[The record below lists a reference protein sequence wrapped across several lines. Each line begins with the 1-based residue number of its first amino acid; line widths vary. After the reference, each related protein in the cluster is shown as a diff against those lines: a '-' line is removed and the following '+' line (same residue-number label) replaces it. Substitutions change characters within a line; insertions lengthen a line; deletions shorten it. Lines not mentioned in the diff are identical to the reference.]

1 MSIAATDDKGLS
13 KYQKMTDLE
22 HVLKKPDTYIGS
34 IQPCETVDFIAVSS
48 NPTTTTKLDA
58 VSMVRKPFTY
68 IPGLYKL
75 FDEGIVNMRD
85 HVVRQA
91 QAVADSKPDALPVS
105 CLEITCSASDGT
117 ICMTNDGNGIDVAQH
132 PEHKL
137 WIPEMI
143 FGHLRTSTNYD
154 ENKKEKIVGGKNGF
168 GFKLVLIWSTW
179 GSIETVDH
187 VRGLKYYQE
196 FHSNLTTISPP
207 KITKCTKTKPYTKV
221 SFRPDYA
228 RFGVPGNVPTADMM
242 ALFMKRAFD
251 IAAVTDRSI
260 RVKYNDETVPVKHF
274 QQYVDLYIGSK
285 GESKR
290 AYESPDSRWEY
301 VVCLTHT
308 DEFAHVSF
316 VNGIYTPKGGKHV
329 EYILGQIVRKLAAL
343 IKKKKKVDVK
353 PATIKEQLM
362 LFLRCD
368 IENPSFS
375 SQTKDELGTNV
386 SSFGSSCTVSD
397 DFVEKI
403 AKMGVMDAACALT
416 EVKDTKAAKKTDGV
430 KSRTVRGIPKL
441 MDANFAGTDKSAQ
454 CTIIF
459 CEGDSA
465 KAGIVSGLSKDDRN
479 FIGVYPMKGKM
490 FNVRGEAVKRIAE
503 NHEIAEIKQIMG
515 LETGREYTPELV
527 ASKLR
532 YGKILFMTDQDL
544 DGSHIKGLG
553 INLFQ
558 SEWASLAHI
567 PGFIGFMNTP
577 ILKATRHGGNGGE
590 KGPQGQ
596 TTKLFYNDGEYEEWK
611 RTLAPAPEEQDAILL
626 KSWTIKYYKGL
637 GTSTSK
643 EFKEYFEQKKV
654 VSFVHGGAGCDNAID
669 MAFNKKRADDRKTW
683 LTAYSRETFLDTR
696 QPEVL
701 YSDFIDREMI
711 HFSVYDNERSIPNL
725 MDGQKLGQR
734 KILYAAF
741 KKGLTRQEIKVAQF
755 SGYVSEHS
763 GYHHGEASLNAT
775 IVGMAQNYVGSNNIN
790 LFEPNGQFG
799 CIDPETPVLLWS
811 GEIERA
817 KNIKVGDKL
826 IGDDG
831 ECRIVSK
838 LTDGV
843 DEMYEVS
850 NGNMDNYVV
859 NSHHILTVSYSGHKT
874 VFWKKSSN
882 SWLMNY
888 FDDATKTVKY
898 VSSRTT
904 DSANGA
910 HFNKSRL
917 TKQESYEKILEFSKT
932 ISDVNTFDINVQQ
945 YLALPASV
953 KSHVKGVLNTS
964 VIHWKEQELPIDP
977 YILGLWLGD
986 GMSKCN
992 AFASMD
998 SEIIKSWAMWTD
1010 TLGCEVCHVKN
1021 IPPHENHSFYIR
1033 RRGSS
1038 TGKASAI
1045 GDSEHSRSN
1054 CIGCMTSKYVCIA
1067 CDGWTF
1073 EKRSDCVKGSGKNAD
1088 GHNVVNLNPVV
1099 ELFKKHNLYDNKH
1112 VPIEYVVNSEENRLN
1127 LLAGMIDTDG
1137 CLRKQNDCY
1146 RYTISQC
1153 EKRKHLLESF
1163 RIIAGSLGFR
1173 AKILK
1178 STDDGMFELSIT
1190 GDNIHKIPVKLPR
1203 KQIGYQARLRNN
1215 CGVHKIEIKSIGRG
1229 AFCGWNIDK
1238 NERFLLGDFTITHN
1252 TRLQG
1257 GKDSASE
1264 RYIFT
1269 MLNPLTRL
1277 LFRPEDDGIMKYLND
1292 DGELVEPVFY
1302 APIIPMI
1309 LVNGTKGIGTGFS
1322 TDIMCYN
1329 PIQIIAYMKALL
1341 ASEKSANAAV
1351 DAVGGLAIEPYYHG
1365 FKGTISAA
1373 TATTL
1378 DSASPGPTKY
1388 VIKGVYSVIDDHRVR
1403 VSELPVGYWTEDFKT
1418 HLESLMETPPQTQ
1431 SGAAAAA
1438 AAAMP
1443 FVKEYCDMSTD
1454 SVVDF
1459 TITLTRPI
1467 HESDRCSAGPTEC
1480 NALEKMLKL
1489 HTTQT
1494 TSNMNLFDEREQLH
1508 KYDTVYEIA
1517 RAFFRVRC
1525 GIYEQRKETMLAK
1538 LRNDLSVLSNRAR
1551 YIQEQLDDTLDLRRQ
1566 KRDALLAVLKTKT
1579 YAEHD
1584 GGYDYLLK
1592 MPMDGVTDEKVG
1604 ALLHERDTK
1613 RRDYDDLVQTSAA
1626 ELWVRDLDA
1635 LERAYLAL
1643 LERQRV
1649 AADLSLAAAAS
1660 KSGAGGTGN
1669 MAGIK
1674 IKKTVM
1680 VKRKPSTATHN
1691 VDNDNA

>member
-1 MSIAATDDKGLS
+1 MTTATENDALS
-13 KYQKMTDLE
+13 KYQKMTDVE

-34 IQPCETVDFIAVSS
+34 IQPCETIDFIAVS
-48 NPTTTTKLDA
+48 NPTATAAAATLDA
-58 VSMVRKPFTY
+58 VSMVRKPITY

-91 QAVADSKPDALPVS
+91 QAVADGKPDALPVS
-105 CLEITCSASDGT
+105 CLEITCSAADGT

-196 FHSNLTTISPP
+196 FHSNLATISPP

-228 RFGVPGNVPTADMM
+228 RFGVSSNVPTADMM

-260 RVKYNDETVPVKHF
+260 RVKYNGETVPVKHF
-274 QQYVDLYIGSK
+274 QQYVDLYIGGK
-285 GESKR
+285 GEAKR

-386 SSFGSSCTVSD
+386 GSFGSSCTVSD
-397 DFVEKI
+397 EFVEKI

-577 ILKATRHGGNGGE
+577 ILKATRHGGNGGQ
-590 KGPQGQ
+590 QGQ
-596 TTKLFYNDGEYEEWK
+596 QGQQEQTTRLFYNDGEYEEWK
-611 RTLAPAPEEQDAILL
+611 RTLAPAPEDQDTILL
-626 KSWTIKYYKGL
+626 KSWNIKYYKGL

-654 VSFVHGGAGCDNAID
+654 VSFVHGGVECDNAID

-696 QPEVL
+696 QPEVS

-741 KKGLTRQEIKVAQF
+741 KKGLTRHEIKVAQF

-799 CIDPETPVLLWS
+799 CIDPETPVLLWT
-811 GEIERA
+811 GEIAKA

-826 IGDDG
+826 VGDDG

-850 NGNMDNYVV
+850 NGNMDNYIV
-859 NSHHILTVSYSGHKT
+859 NSHHILTVSYSKHKS
-874 VFWKKSSN
+874 VFWKRSA
-882 SWLMNY
+882 WYMYY
-888 FDDATKTVKY
+888 FDDATKTVKTARTR
-898 VSSRTT
+898 VVKPALPTNSS
-904 DSANGA
+904 DCFEND
-910 HFNKSRL
+910 RL
-917 TKQESYEKILEFSKT
+917 AARAEMSEFSNT
-932 ISDVNTFDINVQQ
+932 IPDVDTFDINVQQ

-953 KSHVKGVLNTS
+953 KVHVKGVVNTS
-964 VIHWKEQELPIDP
+964 VIQWNEQALSIDP
-977 YILGLWLGD
+977 YTFGLCLGD
-986 GMSKCN
+986 G
-992 AFASMD
+992 
-998 SEIIKSWAMWTD
+998 
-1010 TLGCEVCHVKN
+1010 
-1021 IPPHENHSFYIR
+1021 
-1033 RRGSS
+1033 
-1038 TGKASAI
+1038 TG
-1045 GDSEHSRSN
+1045 
-1054 CIGCMTSKYVCIA
+1054 M
-1067 CDGWTF
+1067 
-1073 EKRSDCVKGSGKNAD
+1073 
-1088 GHNVVNLNPVV
+1088 V
-1099 ELFKKHNLYDNKH
+1099 EDNKH

-1137 CLRKQNDCY
+1137 CLRKHNDDY

-1153 EKRKHLLESF
+1153 EQRKHVLESF
-1163 RIIAGSLGFR
+1163 RIVAGSLGFR

-1178 STDDGMFELSIT
+1178 STDNGMFELSIM
-1190 GDNIHKIPVKLPR
+1190 GDNIHKIPVKVPR
-1203 KQIGYQARLRNN
+1203 KQIGYPTSLRNK

-1329 PIQIIAYMKALL
+1329 PLQIIAYMKALL
-1341 ASEKSANAAV
+1341 TSENGSTGEV
-1351 DAVGGLAIEPYYHG
+1351 DAVGGLAINPYYHG
-1365 FKGTISAA
+1365 FKGTISATTT
-1373 TATTL
+1373 TATTATTI
-1378 DSASPGPTKY
+1378 DSAAPGPTKY

-1431 SGAAAAA
+1431 SGAAPSAATA
-1438 AAAMP
+1438 LP

-1467 HESDRCSAGPTEC
+1467 NESDRCSAGPTEC

-1517 RAFFRVRC
+1517 RAFFRVRR
-1525 GIYEQRKETMLAK
+1525 GIYEQRKQTMLTK

-1566 KRDALLAVLKTKT
+1566 KRDALLAILKTKT
-1579 YAEHD
+1579 YVEHD

-1592 MPMDGVTDEKVG
+1592 MPMDGVTDEKVA
-1604 ALLHERDTK
+1604 ALLHERDAK
-1613 RRDYDDLVQTSAA
+1613 QRDYTDLVQTSAA
-1626 ELWVRDLDA
+1626 ELWMRDLDT
-1635 LERAYLAL
+1635 LERAYSAL

-1649 AADLSLAAAAS
+1649 SADLSLVAAS
-1660 KSGAGGTGN
+1660 KSGAGGN
-1669 MAGIK
+1669 IAGIK
-1674 IKKTVM
+1674 VKKTVM
-1680 VKRKPSTATHN
+1680 VKRKPAAHN
-1691 VDNDNA
+1691 VDNA